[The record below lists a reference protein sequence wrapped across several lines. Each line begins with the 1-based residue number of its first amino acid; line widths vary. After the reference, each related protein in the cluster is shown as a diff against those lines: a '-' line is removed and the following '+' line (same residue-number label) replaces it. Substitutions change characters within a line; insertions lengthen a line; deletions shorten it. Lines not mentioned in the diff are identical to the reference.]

1 MEVDNILIEVAY
13 ATPDK
18 QVVIPLTVASGTSV
32 FAAIEQSQIIA
43 QFAELNLTSLPPV
56 GIYGKKID
64 IGSYTLQDGDRIEIY
79 RPLNK
84 TPNQKRLER
93 VKNL

>member
-1 MEVDNILIEVAY
+1 MEANKIQIEVAY
-13 ATPDK
+13 ATPEN
-18 QVVIPLTVASGTSV
+18 QAVIPLTLSIGTTVSN
-32 FAAIEQSQIIA
+32 AIELSQIK
-43 QFAELNLTSLPPV
+43 QLFPELDITALPPV

-64 IGSYTLQDGDRIEIY
+64 IDSYTLQDGDRIEIY

-93 VKNL
+93 LKKS